1 MYTEQIRNNCP
12 NMKKIFFLIPA
23 LILLNGC
30 AESVALFGG
39 SIGGASSGKVL
50 QSSLTSS
57 ISLGVK
63 HKTGK
68 TPVGHMLAY
77 AEKKNPQK
85 KKEKCISFIE
95 STRSEFCTIAKQQIT
110 LTNTA
115 IKKKVIEIAKKQS
128 NKIKIKDEILEK
140 RNNIKIVSQIKKSP
154 RKLAIAF
161 QSKIKNKRDSYSP
174 NLIN

>member
-30 AESVALFGG
+30 AESVALFRG
-39 SIGGASSGKVL
+39 SIGGASSGKVV

-77 AEKKNPQK
+77 AEKKNPQR

-95 STRSEFCTIAKQQIT
+95 IT
-110 LTNTA
+110 DQNFALLPN
-115 IKKKVIEIAKKQS
+115 
-128 NKIKIKDEILEK
+128 NKL
-140 RNNIKIVSQIKKSP
+140 
-154 RKLAIAF
+154 L
-161 QSKIKNKRDSYSP
+161 
-174 NLIN
+174 